1 MTKKPKLDTTSKA
14 IFILGQSYYIKPKKI
29 GSERKHEAR
38 LPLDEKVLRNWL
50 EKAVKKIKVEELNN
64 LFNDLIEREKTFKI
78 ADLFL
83 GKLTDLKIIYCQNK
97 TVIKS
102 LDQHL
107 KNSQQ
112 ASPIPQQNPN
122 LRTLNTHFAGA
133 RLIPPL
139 PPVTQPQSP
148 PNNYCLCSPS
158 STHTQEKSSKH

>member
-1 MTKKPKLDTTSKA
+1 MT
-14 IFILGQSYYIKPKKI
+14 
-29 GSERKHEAR
+29 
-38 LPLDEKVLRNWL
+38 
-50 EKAVKKIKVEELNN
+50 NN
-64 LFNDLIEREKTFKI
+64 NNSTNHS
-78 ADLFL
+78 
-83 GKLTDLKIIYCQNK
+83 QNK

-139 PPVTQPQSP
+139 PPVTQPQTIVKP
-148 PNNYCLCSPS
+148 AP
-158 STHTQEKSSKH
+158 KIIK